1 MTVVIVYGIAGE
13 KGLGQARG
21 CSKCLN
27 RKERTEGKGLARARC
42 STDRRI
48 KISMISPHDN
58 IHPRPRRSSSWE
70 SPSAEP
76 QPGGVGAGG
85 EVPLAIRFWRV
96 APGPGARRS
105 QHRDSWQRS
114 RHERP
119 ASPAARP
126 SLPRQSRRATRRLV
140 NAFVMHSKYLLL
152 QCILVFFMS
161 WIFIIKI
168 WFNFSKINIFWVVQ

>member
-1 MTVVIVYGIAGE
+1 M
-13 KGLGQARG
+13 GQARG

-42 STDRRI
+42 STERRI

-140 NAFVMHSKYLLL
+140 NAFVYARHGRDLMGCKSPVCKPCYCRDDRSINTSRR
-152 QCILVFFMS
+152 QGRNREGPSEGS
-161 WIFIIKI
+161 WSAKL
-168 WFNFSKINIFWVVQ
+168 